1 MDAPPR
7 RVHQSGAPPRGNQT
21 GAPRSNDERPR
32 PRDHRAPERS
42 GVTPR
47 PYGPRSDESRRDNP
61 PYGRAPRAADARPY
75 PPRPNGPPP
84 DRSRGDTPRDGDSRG
99 GDLSGHVPRAYA
111 PRGNAPHGEES
122 RGRNFRGQEGGGGAA
137 RGQEARGR
145 DTRGYDRWPSDARPP
160 IAPTYER
167 GGERRREEGRG
178 PAAHPASAHDR
189 AAGANR
195 DLIFGVE
202 PVRELIAAAPGAVRM
217 LYVKIGAEARF
228 AGEIDAAR
236 TGGASVIRATDDLLA
251 RMAGPEAR
259 HHGLVAIMREYQY
272 AAFEEVVAAAPD
284 PLIVVDG
291 VTDPRNLGAILRSAE
306 CAGAGAVVIARDR
319 TVGITPAAVKAS
331 AGAWVH
337 LQIARCG
344 NVAQALETL
353 KAAGYWIVAL
363 APAGELS
370 IYDLDTSR
378 RLALVVG
385 SEGRGVRD
393 IVRKRSDFVT
403 GIPMRG
409 KIDSLN
415 VSVAVAVAL
424 FEITRRRQSSDA
436 PSSAAASPAAPSAD

>member
-1 MDAPPR
+1 M
-7 RVHQSGAPPRGNQT
+7 
-21 GAPRSNDERPR
+21 
-32 PRDHRAPERS
+32 
-42 GVTPR
+42 TPR
-47 PYGPRSDESRRDNP
+47 PYGPRSDAPRRDNP
-61 PYGRAPRAADARPY
+61 PHGRGPRAAGATPY

-84 DRSRGDTPRDGDSRG
+84 ARARGDAQRDTDSRG
-99 GDLSGHVPRAYA
+99 GDPRGHVPRAHV
-111 PRGNAPHGEES
+111 PRGTAPHGEAS
-122 RGRNFRGQEGGGGAA
+122 RGRDFRGQEDRGGDS
-137 RGQEARGR
+137 RGQAIQRRQPREYVRR
-145 DTRGYDRWPSDARPP
+145 PDDARPP
-160 IAPTYER
+160 IAPPYER
-167 GGERRREEGRG
+167 GDERRRDERRG
-178 PAAHPASAHDR
+178 PAAPAPGAPDR

-202 PVRELIAAAPGAVRM
+202 PVRELIVAAPGAVRM

-228 AGEIDAAR
+228 AAEIDAAR

-259 HHGLVAIMREYQY
+259 HQGLVAIMREYQY
-272 AAFEEVVAAAPD
+272 AAFEAVVAAAPD

-353 KAAGYWIVAL
+353 KAAGYWIAAL

-370 IYDLDTSR
+370 IYELDTSR

-393 IVRKRSDFVT
+393 IVRKRADFVT

-424 FEITRRRQSSDA
+424 FEITRRRQ
-436 PSSAAASPAAPSAD
+436 PSAAATSSAEVSPPAPSAD

>member
-1 MDAPPR
+1 M
-7 RVHQSGAPPRGNQT
+7 
-21 GAPRSNDERPR
+21 
-32 PRDHRAPERS
+32 
-42 GVTPR
+42 TPR
-47 PYGPRSDESRRDNP
+47 PYGPRSDEPRRDNP
-61 PYGRAPRAADARPY
+61 PYGRGPRAAGATPY

-84 DRSRGDTPRDGDSRG
+84 YRSRGDAPRDADSRG
-99 GDLSGHVPRAYA
+99 GDSRGHVPRTHV
-111 PRGNAPHGEES
+111 PRGGDPRAAMPRGPGPHGAAS
-122 RGRNFRGQEGGGGAA
+122 RGRDFRGQEDRGGDS
-137 RGQEARGR
+137 RGPE
-145 DTRGYDRWPSDARPP
+145 TRSRQPREYVRRPDDARPP
-160 IAPTYER
+160 IAPPYER
-167 GGERRREEGRG
+167 GDERRG
-178 PAAHPASAHDR
+178 PAAHPSGAHDR

-228 AGEIDAAR
+228 AAEIDAAR

-259 HHGLVAIMREYQY
+259 HQGLVAIMREYQY
-272 AAFEEVVAAAPD
+272 AAFEAVVAAAPD

-353 KAAGYWIVAL
+353 KAAGYWIAAL

-393 IVRKRSDFVT
+393 IVRKRADFVT

-415 VSVAVAVAL
+415 V
-424 FEITRRRQSSDA
+424 
-436 PSSAAASPAAPSAD
+436 